1 MGEFDRAEPGMLV
14 KFSAS
19 LCTPVYPTKKENQNP
34 KTSESCPCLTAF
46 EVSVRGEP
54 CGRLAAYFLQFP
66 IQSTSTGTPSLPG
79 FRSPGTAGVPKA
91 WPHGQACSH
100 LLPGAKFLSLGR
112 GSLRFLVPSFCLEAV
127 HLIKAEQSLCV
138 LLFTHYPLFRH

>member
-1 MGEFDRAEPGMLV
+1 MGEFDRKAEPGMLV

-19 LCTPVYPTKKENQNP
+19 LCTCLSYEKENQNP

-66 IQSTSTGTPSLPG
+66 IQSTPQDPSYQDSGPWDS
-79 FRSPGTAGVPKA
+79 RCA
-91 WPHGQACSH
+91 
-100 LLPGAKFLSLGR
+100 
-112 GSLRFLVPSFCLEAV
+112 
-127 HLIKAEQSLCV
+127 QSLA
-138 LLFTHYPLFRH
+138 TWPLALTWAPWGQVP